1 MAARLRSVR
10 DGAEGAVTPL
20 EATIAAVRPLDEG
33 AMATARAHLDGLT
46 KPRGSLG
53 RLEELAIKLAGITGE
68 PAPALEPRRIVI
80 VAADHGIAHRGVS
93 AYPPEVT
100 GQMMDNFL
108 AGGAAINALA
118 RWAGASVVVVDA
130 GVATPFARSATD
142 GPTNARLVSSPIRAG
157 TGDISVGPAM
167 TRQQAIRSVEL
178 GLRVAAD
185 LAREGTGVMGVGE
198 MGIGNT
204 TSASAITAALTGRAV
219 RTVTGRGTGVDDRQ
233 LAAKVDLIDRAIT
246 ANRPDTADPI
256 GVLAGVGGL
265 EIGTLVGIILGSAA
279 AGIPV
284 VLDGFITGSAALIAA
299 ALCPAVR
306 PRLIAAHR
314 SPEPGHEVILHS
326 LGLSPILDLDL
337 RLGEGTGAA
346 LAIGLLDAACNVR
359 DGMATFDSAGVSGPA
374 GSPTR
379 DVAAAP
385 S

>member
-1 MAARLRSVR
+1 
-10 DGAEGAVTPL
+10 VTPL

-33 AMATARAHLDGLT
+33 AMAIARAHLERLT

-68 PAPALEPRRIVI
+68 PAPALEHRQIVI
-80 VAADHGIAHRGVS
+80 VAADHGIARRGVS

-100 GQMMDNFL
+100 GQMVDNFL

-118 RWAGASVVVVDA
+118 GWAGASVVVVDA
-130 GVATPFARSATD
+130 GVATPFARSEA
-142 GPTNARLVSSPIRAG
+142 GGGTNARLVSSPIRPG

-167 TRQQAIRSVEL
+167 TRQQAVRSVEL
-178 GLRVAAD
+178 GLQVATD
-185 LAREGTGVMGVGE
+185 MAREGTGVTGVGE

-204 TSASAITAALTGRAV
+204 TSASAITAAMTGGAV
-219 RTVTGRGTGVDDRQ
+219 RTVTGRGTGVDDRDWTR
-233 LAAKVDLIDRAIT
+233 KVELIERAIT
-246 ANRPDTADPI
+246 VNRPDAADPI

-265 EIGTLVGIILGSAA
+265 EIGTLVGVILGSAA
-279 AGIPV
+279 AGRPV
-284 VLDGFITGSAALIAA
+284 VLDGFITGAAAIIAA

-314 SPEPGHEVILHS
+314 SPEPGHAVILEC

-346 LAIGLLDAACNVR
+346 LAIGLLDAACRVR
-359 DGMATFDSAGVSGPA
+359 DEMATFASAGVSGPA
-374 GSPTR
+374 GSLTKRPT
-379 DVAAAP
+379 AAQG
-385 S
+385 